1 MTTTINGTDN
11 NDALTGD
18 ASNNIINGGAG
29 ADTMRGG
36 LGDDVY
42 IVDGVGD
49 VVVDGL
55 GTAAT
60 IMLNSKADGTVG
72 NGTSN
77 SFSISPD
84 GNKVLFFSQASNLFG
99 GNARYLVKDLV
110 TGVLTNINSASD
122 GTSGNGNLS
131 GSPLF
136 SADSSKVFFVSRSSN
151 FAVGDT
157 NNSDD
162 IFVKDLNTGAIS
174 IVNAAADGAVGNSGV
189 NYLNNLRPFANDTR
203 LMFMSNASN
212 LVAGDTNGKND
223 LFVKDLVTGKVTLVN
238 SASDGTVGNGLYTAD
253 NINTSAL
260 QISPDGTKVLFASD
274 ASNFAVGDTNRAV
287 DYFIKDL
294 VTGITTLVN
303 SAADGTVG
311 NSYYYQNGQS
321 PVFSA
326 DGSKVTFASYAS
338 NLVAGDVNNTWDYFA
353 KDVNTGVVTYSY
365 TQSNSIL
372 SPDGTKMLFVSS
384 DNNLVAGDTNNKQDV
399 FVRDLTTGSVTLVSG
414 TADGTVGNSY
424 SYSDNGVFS
433 PDGSRVLFYSQAS
446 NLLGANNYSNGG
458 RGAYIKNLATG
469 AVTVLDSASD
479 GTLGNDGYSQ
489 SSTFIP
495 NTNKVVFRGYS
506 SNLVA
511 GDTNNTY
518 DIFVKDLETGATSAV
533 TSTADGTMSN
543 GASGGFKLVAN
554 GTKVLFTSSASNLVA
569 GDTNNTLDIFV
580 KDLAT
585 GAVTAVSSAA
595 DGTMGN
601 GVSGAS
607 YLANQSYENNLML
620 SPDGTKVL
628 FVSNASN
635 LVAGDTNNAPDYF
648 VKDVLT
654 GSLTLVNSQANGT
667 IGTDYIGTASFL
679 TDNQIQFTGYALK
692 LSEGGQSS
700 SPNYFVKDLNSGK
713 LTLINSASDG
723 TVGNNDVYNIISYS
737 SDKSRVLFR
746 SKASNL
752 VVGDTNGVEDEFVK
766 DLVTGA
772 VNLVNSASDGTA
784 GDAGSSSAQFF
795 QDGSKVIFSSNASNL
810 VSGDTNGKQ
819 DVFVKDFE
827 AGGGGID
834 TVLSS
839 ISYTL
844 PTNIENLTLTGTTN
858 INGVGNTLNNVLKNN
873 SGNNMLDGGLG
884 IDTAVYMSTFANT
897 TVSRID
903 NHTISVSSALDG
915 NDTLSNIEML
925 QFADTTLS
933 VAAILSPTFD
943 QGADGGQT
951 VVFEDDT
958 GSQTQVHRDVNGNLD
973 WQQTVNA
980 DNSLNQTDY
989 DNKNEYGWQ
998 SQTRFIDAGAV
1009 LLKIS
1014 TSNDDGSRDDLDL
1027 NANGVEVWQQQNRH
1041 YDTLGNL
1048 DYVRTE
1054 NNDGTE
1060 DWQDQDNTGS
1070 HTWATINSHQTAT
1083 GQLDWLRHINDDGT
1097 EDWFDL
1103 DQDNTQAWMQQVT
1116 HKNVAGNDAKRTV
1129 VWDDGKLDVMF
1140 LDAENNQIWQ
1150 QSTQHFDLSSATVAY
1165 IGGDVLLDAGITANQ
1180 VWLRQEGNNLEVS
1193 QIGTNKKMF
1202 IADWFS
1208 GNAKANF
1215 SLDGASGNL
1224 MANEVQALVTA
1235 MAAFAPPA
1243 QGQTTL
1249 PQNYQNALGVQIAAS
1264 WS

>member
-60 IMLNSKADGTVG
+60 IMLNSKADGIVG
-72 NGTSN
+72 NGTS
-77 SFSISPD
+77 SSISISPD
-84 GNKVLFFSQASNLFG
+84 GNKVLFISQASNLFG
-99 GNARYLVKDLV
+99 GNAGYLVKDLV

-122 GTSGNGNLS
+122 GTSGNANGS
-131 GSPLF
+131 WGSPLF
-136 SADSSKVFFVSRSSN
+136 SADSSKVFFVSQSSN
-151 FAVGDT
+151 LAVGDT
-157 NNSDD
+157 NNTYD
-162 IFVKDLNTGAIS
+162 IFVKNLNTGAAS
-174 IVNAAADGAVGNSGV
+174 IVSAAADGAVGNNGG
-189 NYLNNLRPFANDTR
+189 NYGGNLRPFANDTR

-212 LVAGDTNGKND
+212 LVAGDTNGTND

-238 SASDGTVGNGLYTAD
+238 SASNGAVGNGLYTAD
-253 NINTSAL
+253 NINISTL

-294 VTGITTLVN
+294 DTGITTLVN

-311 NSYYYQNGQS
+311 NSYYYQSGQS

-326 DGSKVTFASYAS
+326 DGSKVLFASYAS
-338 NLVAGDVNNTWDYFA
+338 NLVAGDANNTWDYFA

-372 SPDGTKMLFVSS
+372 SPDGTKMLFMSYEK
-384 DNNLVAGDTNNKQDV
+384 NLVAGDTNNQQDV

-414 TADGTVGNSY
+414 AADGTVGNSY
-424 SYSDNGVFS
+424 SHSYNGAFS

-446 NLLGANNYSNGG
+446 NLLGGNNYNNGG
-458 RGAYIKNLATG
+458 QVAYIKNLATG

-479 GTLGNDGYSQ
+479 GTLGNSGNYQ
-489 SSTFIP
+489 FSTFIP
-495 NTNKVVFRGYS
+495 NTNKVVFSSYS

-511 GDTNNTY
+511 GDTNNTP
-518 DIFVKDLETGATSAV
+518 DIFVKDLETGAISAV
-533 TSTADGTMSN
+533 TSTAN
-543 GASGGFKLVAN
+543 GVIANSQAPDYGYGFKLLAN
-554 GTKVLFTSSASNLVA
+554 GTKVLFMSNASNLVA
-569 GDTNNTLDIFV
+569 GDTNNAHDIFV

-585 GAVTAVSSAA
+585 GAVTALSSAS
-595 DGTMGN
+595 DGTMSN
-601 GVSGAS
+601 GVS
-607 YLANQSYENNLML
+607 YLNGL

-628 FVSNASN
+628 FQSYASN

-648 VKDVLT
+648 VKDLLT

-679 TDNQIQFTGYALK
+679 TDSQIQFTGYALK

-752 VVGDTNGVEDEFVK
+752 VAGDTNGVEDEFVK
-766 DLVTGA
+766 DLVTGV

-810 VSGDTNGKQ
+810 VSGDTNGQQ

-844 PTNIENLTLTGTTN
+844 PTNIENLTLTGTAN
-858 INGVGNTLNNVLKNN
+858 INGVGNTLNNVLKGNR
-873 SGNNMLDGGLG
+873 GNNMLDGGLG
-884 IDTAVYMSTFANT
+884 IDTAVYMSTFANA

-915 NDTLSNIEML
+915 NDTLSNTEML

-951 VVFEDDT
+951 VVFEDDS
-958 GSQTQVHRDVNGNLD
+958 GSKTQVHRDVNGNLD

-980 DNSLNQTDY
+980 DNSRNQTDY
-989 DNKNEYGWQ
+989 DNKNEHGWQ

-1014 TSNDDGSRDDLDL
+1014 TRNDDGTRDDLDL
-1027 NANGVEVWQQQNRH
+1027 NAKGVEVWQQQNRH
-1041 YDTLGNL
+1041 YDTLGNV
-1048 DYVRTE
+1048 DYVRTK

-1116 HKNVAGNDAKRTV
+1116 HKNTAGNDAKRTV
-1129 VWDDGKLDVMF
+1129 VWDNGKLDVMF
-1140 LDAENNQIWQ
+1140 LDPENNQIWQ
-1150 QSTQHFDLSSATVAY
+1150 QNTQHFDLSSATVAY
-1165 IGGDVLLDAGITANQ
+1165 IGSDVLLDAGITANQ
-1180 VWLRQEGNNLEVS
+1180 VWLRKEGNNLEVS
-1193 QIGTNKKMF
+1193 QIGTNNKMF

-1215 SLDGASGNL
+1215 SLDSVSGNL

-1249 PQNYQNALGVQIAAS
+1249 PQNYQNALGVQISAS